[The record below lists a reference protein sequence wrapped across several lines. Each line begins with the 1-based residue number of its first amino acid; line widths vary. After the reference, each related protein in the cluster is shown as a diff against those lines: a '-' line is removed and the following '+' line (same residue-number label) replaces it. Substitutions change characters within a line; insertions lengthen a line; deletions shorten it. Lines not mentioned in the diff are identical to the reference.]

1 MKFGISTSYIEVDF
15 FDELERICSRFDV
28 VELAL
33 NYVDLDEDALKKME
47 SILAANKT
55 ESCIHVP
62 ITDVNLCSP
71 NAGVREESI
80 RQAKKCVD
88 IAKRLNSNPITLH
101 FGRLPTFSASFEE
114 IELITEKTRS
124 EYFDLGIESLKLI
137 SEYAKENRVDLCV
150 ENMPNVYTEFC
161 FSYKDIKRVL
171 DDVDVLFTLDVGH
184 ANTVS
189 SKHAFKLIK
198 SFKDRLKHIH
208 VHDNKGKWDE
218 HSQLGEGTLNW
229 SKIYQ
234 QLQTIGY
241 DGYIIFELPFD
252 QAVASLDS
260 FIS

>member
-15 FDELERICSRFDV
+15 FEELERICSRFDV

-33 NYVDLDEDALKKME
+33 NDVDLDEESLEKIE
-47 SILAANKT
+47 SILGANKT
-55 ESCIHVP
+55 ETCIHAP

-71 NAGVREESI
+71 NEGVREESI
-80 RQAKKCVD
+80 RQAKKCID

-101 FGRLPTFSASFEE
+101 FGRLPTFSASYEE
-114 IELITEKTRS
+114 IELITEKTRFKYS
-124 EYFDLGIESLKLI
+124 DLGIKSLNVILG
-137 SEYAKENRVDLCV
+137 YAKENKIDLSI
-150 ENMPNVYTEFC
+150 ENMPNIYTEFC
-161 FSYKDIKRVL
+161 ASYKDIKRVL
-171 DDVDVLFTLDVGH
+171 DETDVFFTLDVGH

-189 SKHAFKLIK
+189 SKLSLKLIK

-218 HSQLGEGTLNW
+218 HLQLGEGTLNW